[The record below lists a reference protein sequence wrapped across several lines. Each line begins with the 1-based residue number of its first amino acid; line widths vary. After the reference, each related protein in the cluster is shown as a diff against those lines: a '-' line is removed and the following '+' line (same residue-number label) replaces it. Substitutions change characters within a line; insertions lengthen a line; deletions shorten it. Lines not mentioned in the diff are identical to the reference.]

1 MNYRSHYDIASFIY
15 KDEFINKNFKYDENV
30 SKWFQMDLKKKIW
43 VEDKKAKKL
52 GDEINTRIVNKLI
65 KLHQEISTNKNE
77 ETNEIREINEVRSIF
92 FLETAF
98 KLKQEKYVRLVIK
111 ELKQFY

>member
-15 KDEFINKNFKYDENV
+15 KDEFIINNFKYDENV
-30 SKWFQMDLKKKIW
+30 SKWFKMDLKKKEW
-43 VEDKKAKKL
+43 VEDTKAKKL
-52 GDEINTRIVNKLI
+52 GDEIKTRIVNKFI
-65 KLHQEISTNKNE
+65 KLHQEISNNG
-77 ETNEIREINEVRSIF
+77 NGEIDEIGEVRSIF

>member
-15 KDEFINKNFKYDENV
+15 KDEFIIGNFKYDENV
-30 SKWFQMDLKKKIW
+30 SKWFQMDLKKKDW

-52 GDEINTRIVNKLI
+52 GDEIKTRIVNKFI
-65 KLHQEISTNKNE
+65 KLHQEISNNDNDC
-77 ETNEIREINEVRSIF
+77 ETSDLNEVRSIF

-98 KLKQEKYVRLVIK
+98 KLKQDKYVRLVIK

>member
-15 KDEFINKNFKYDENV
+15 KDEFIINNFKYDENV
-30 SKWFQMDLKKKIW
+30 SKWFQMDLKKKEW

-52 GDEINTRIVNKLI
+52 GDEIKTRIVNKFI
-65 KLHQEISTNKNE
+65 KLHQEISNNGEGNE
-77 ETNEIREINEVRSIF
+77 DLNEVRSIF

>member
-15 KDEFINKNFKYDENV
+15 KDEFIINNFKYDENV
-30 SKWFQMDLKKKIW
+30 SKWFKMDLKKKEW
-43 VEDKKAKKL
+43 VEDTKAKKL
-52 GDEINTRIVNKLI
+52 GDEIKTRIVNKFI
-65 KLHQEISTNKNE
+65 KLHQEISNNGNGE
-77 ETNEIREINEVRSIF
+77 MDEIGEMRSIF

>member
-15 KDEFINKNFKYDENV
+15 KDEFIINNFKYDENV
-30 SKWFQMDLKKKIW
+30 SKWFKMDLKKKEW
-43 VEDKKAKKL
+43 VEDTKAKKL
-52 GDEINTRIVNKLI
+52 GDEIKTRIVNKFI
-65 KLHQEISTNKNE
+65 KLHQEISNNGNGE
-77 ETNEIREINEVRSIF
+77 MDEIGEVRSIF

>member
-15 KDEFINKNFKYDENV
+15 KDEFIINNFKYDENV
-30 SKWFQMDLKKKIW
+30 SKWFKMDLKKKEW
-43 VEDKKAKKL
+43 VEDMKAKKL
-52 GDEINTRIVNKLI
+52 GDEIKTRIVNKFI
-65 KLHQEISTNKNE
+65 KLHQEISNNGNGE
-77 ETNEIREINEVRSIF
+77 MDEIGEMRSIF

>member
-15 KDEFINKNFKYDENV
+15 KDEFIINNFKYDENV
-30 SKWFQMDLKKKIW
+30 SKWFQMDLKKKEWI
-43 VEDKKAKKL
+43 EDKKAKKL
-52 GDEINTRIVNKLI
+52 GDEIKTRIVNKFI
-65 KLHQEISTNKNE
+65 KLHQEISNNGNGE
-77 ETNEIREINEVRSIF
+77 MDEIGEVRSIF

>member
-15 KDEFINKNFKYDENV
+15 KDEFIINNFKYDENV
-30 SKWFQMDLKKKIW
+30 SKWFKMDLKKKEW
-43 VEDKKAKKL
+43 VEDMKAKKL
-52 GDEINTRIVNKLI
+52 GDEIKTRIVNKFI
-65 KLHQEISTNKNE
+65 KLYQEISNNG
-77 ETNEIREINEVRSIF
+77 NGEIDEIGEVRSIF